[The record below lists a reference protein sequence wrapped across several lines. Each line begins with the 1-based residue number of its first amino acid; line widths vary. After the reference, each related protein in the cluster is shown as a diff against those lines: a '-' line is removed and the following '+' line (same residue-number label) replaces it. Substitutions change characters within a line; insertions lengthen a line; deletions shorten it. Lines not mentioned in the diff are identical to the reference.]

1 MVTKLSS
8 KFFLLQNQKNFVLSK
23 VKLSL
28 DGRAGTLCVVVRWV
42 PLLVPTDREFA
53 AGVPSDVARNTPL
66 EPAQKSGRR
75 QTAGQLLR
83 GVDTQH

>member
-8 KFFLLQNQKNFVLSK
+8 KVFLLQNQKNFVLSK

-28 DGRAGTLCVVVRWV
+28 DGRADTLCVVVRCV

-53 AGVPSDVARNTPL
+53 AGVPSDVARNTL

-83 GVDTQH
+83 GVYTQH